1 MTRKTLL
8 TLGALAAGTL
18 LGAAALAGPGD
29 RGPGA
34 ARMTMERP
42 GGAMMA
48 ARDCR
53 APEAARRG
61 MGRQA
66 RRDRQGGGPAGFGA
80 LTETPAYQALD
91 TDGDGTVTLEE
102 ARSGAEA
109 LHAAHDAD
117 GDGALGEA
125 EFAALFAEI
134 ARGMADRPFARLDA
148 DGDARISP
156 DELAFPAQMMARR
169 DLMQVNARETAGE

>member
-1 MTRKTLL
+1 MTRKTFL

-34 ARMTMERP
+34 ERMTTERQ
-42 GGAMMA
+42 GGAMTA
-48 ARDCR
+48 GRDCR
-53 APEAARRG
+53 APETARRG

-66 RRDRQGGGPAGFGA
+66 RQGAGRFGA

-91 TDGDGTVTLEE
+91 TDGDGTVTLQE
-102 ARSGAEA
+102 ARAGAEA

-117 GDGALGEA
+117 DDGALGEA

-169 DLMQVNARETAGE
+169 DLMQVNARETAGD